1 MDKSVR
7 ENEKPMILTR
17 RQVLASGAAMAGTL
31 PFLPTTRAAAA
42 PNPRTGKL
50 RLTAGTR
57 TLAVNGKPARVFGLI
72 GPNGNPGIT
81 LSPGERF
88 DVDLVNQAGTS
99 TIIHWHRQLPP
110 WKQDGFPWPQTPPI
124 PAGDTPF
131 SYFAAIAWT
140 YRMHSHQGVAGPSLM
155 TPA

>member
-42 PNPRTGKL
+42 PEPRTGKL

-57 TLAVNGKPARVFGLI
+57 TLAVNGRSARVFGLI
-72 GPNGNPGIT
+72 GPNGKPGIS

-99 TIIHWHRQLPP
+99 TIVHLHRQLP
-110 WKQDGFPWPQTPPI
+110 
-124 PAGDTPF
+124 
-131 SYFAAIAWT
+131 AWRHDCLPLT
-140 YRMHSHQGVAGPSLM
+140 L
-155 TPA
+155 TT